1 MKNVISFT
9 GSNTIQYNFL
19 IIW

>member
-1 MKNVISFT
+1 MNLISVT
-9 GSNTIQYNFL
+9 GFNTIQYNFL